1 MTSDTEQRIE
11 PTAPAETNMKPPPH
25 VGEESGHHLF
35 QTMDE
40 LRARHGNPMGPRH
53 RTTYAA
59 VALVG
64 GSLLFV
70 ALYAAILFLE

>member
-1 MTSDTEQRIE
+1 MTFDTEQRIE
-11 PTAPAETNMKPPPH
+11 PTAPAETNVKPPPYA
-25 VGEESGHHLF
+25 GEESGHHLF

-40 LRARHGNPMGPRH
+40 LRARHGNPTGRKH

-70 ALYAAILFLE
+70 ALYAVILFLE